1 MVEKEKYLE
10 LLKQSLTKKMN
21 AREFYYLVKQMRETQ
36 RDYFRNRD
44 QKTLRAARALEGDV
58 DREIKRVEAI
68 LAAREDQE
76 RAS

>member
-1 MVEKEKYLE
+1 
-10 LLKQSLTKKMN
+10 MN
-21 AREFYYLVKQMRETQ
+21 HREFFYLVKQMRDTQ

-76 RAS
+76 NASGTSYTGR